1 MINVKDMKVG
11 AQRRLFESI
20 VAAVLLLDDERFEE
34 FLTRVIDQMNELD
47 QDDFFCT
54 EGWRHYVGDE

>member
-1 MINVKDMKVG
+1 MINVKDMKAG
-11 AQRRLFESI
+11 AQRRLFGSI

-34 FLTRVIDQMNELD
+34 FLTRVVDQMNELD